1 MATQYMNL
9 DMTQLNNTLV
19 VIKGYKLP
27 TEEVWVTADD
37 MYNVYDRITL
47 SIDGGDNAE
56 MIITGIEDEG
66 LTVEVIN

>member
-1 MATQYMNL
+1 MSL
-9 DMTQLNNTLV
+9 VMTHLNNTLV

-27 TEEVWVTADD
+27 TEEVWITEHD

-56 MIITGIEDEG
+56 MIIIAIEDEG
-66 LTVEVIN
+66 LVVQSLN